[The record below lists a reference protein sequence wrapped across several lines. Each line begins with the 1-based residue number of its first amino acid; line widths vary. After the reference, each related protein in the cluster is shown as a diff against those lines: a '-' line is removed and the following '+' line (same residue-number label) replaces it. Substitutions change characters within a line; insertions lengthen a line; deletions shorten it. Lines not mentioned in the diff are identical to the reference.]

1 MRLAACADIRSNS
14 RANKKPC
21 RPRRAR
27 STANSRRAAIPI
39 APRTLT
45 GTLSASRD
53 QLKGCLNT
61 GIMILQLT
69 RLVKQPERR
78 SQVHREETKDAKILH
93 ISHVLRVLRAFAVL
107 RLIRGLHRRARCL
120 LA

>member
-1 MRLAACADIRSNS
+1 MPGAAARQRHQPPGQAGGAVYAVGGVFLHQQKLQVA

-21 RPRRAR
+21 RPRRTR
-27 STANSRRAAIPI
+27 STANSRRSSIHI

-93 ISHVLRVLRAFAVL
+93 ISHVLR
-107 RLIRGLHRRARCL
+107 
-120 LA
+120 